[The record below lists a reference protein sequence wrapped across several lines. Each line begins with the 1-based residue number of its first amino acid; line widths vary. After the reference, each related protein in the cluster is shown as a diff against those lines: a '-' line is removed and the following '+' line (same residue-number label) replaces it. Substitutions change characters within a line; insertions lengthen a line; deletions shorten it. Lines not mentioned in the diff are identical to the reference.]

1 MESRLTS
8 REPPDIISGLSR
20 ADELYRDRDYADAVN
35 ESVALLSGLPGGREA
50 FEVQWRLGRALFFL
64 GQQATS
70 HTASQQL
77 HRAGISAGERARA
90 ANLQRVEGRFWLG
103 VNLALYA
110 QLAGGLKGFRA
121 LQRARGELAR
131 AGAISEA
138 YHGAGARRV
147 LGRID
152 HKAPWFAGGSF
163 RRARDNYDRAL
174 ELAPNNSVTLIYA
187 AELALDMRESERA
200 AELLERVIALPVD
213 PEWRF
218 ENLRDKQTARELLE
232 PLDRLYGSFT
242 RNQ

>member
-1 MESRLTS
+1 MENRFAS
-8 REPPDIISGLSR
+8 REPSDIISGLSR
-20 ADELYRDRDYADAVN
+20 ADELYRDRHYTGAVN
-35 ESVALLSGLPGGREA
+35 GSVALLSGLPGGQEA
-50 FEVQWRLGRALFFL
+50 YEVQWRLARALFFL
-64 GQQATS
+64 GQQARS

-77 HRAGISAGERARA
+77 HRAAISAGERARA
-90 ANLQRVEGRFWLG
+90 ANLHRVEGRFWLG
-103 VNLALYA
+103 VNLALFA
-110 QLAGGLKGFRA
+110 QLAGGLKGLRA

-147 LGRID
+147 LGRLD
-152 HKAPWFAGGSF
+152 HKAPWLLGGSL

-200 AELLERVIALPVD
+200 LTLIERVISLPLD

-218 ENLRDKQTARELLE
+218 EIIRDKQAAQSLLE
-232 PLDRLYGSFT
+232 RLSPMRKTF
-242 RNQ
+242 